1 VLATGGTAQ
10 ATASLVR
17 RTSAKIVSIAVVIK
31 LSFLGGRAKLTGE
44 PLRTLV
50 TV

>member
-1 VLATGGTAQ
+1 MARVLRSVVG
-10 ATASLVR
+10 
-17 RTSAKIVSIAVVIK
+17 IAVIME